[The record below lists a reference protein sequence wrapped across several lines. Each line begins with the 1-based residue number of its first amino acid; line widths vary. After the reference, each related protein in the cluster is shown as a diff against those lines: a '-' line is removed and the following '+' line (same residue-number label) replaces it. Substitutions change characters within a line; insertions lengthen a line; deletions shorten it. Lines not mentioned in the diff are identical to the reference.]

1 MKVSAPEE
9 YGLRCMLQLARHQAG
24 GMVEPLTLAEVA
36 RNEGLT
42 VAYVAKIVRRL
53 RRAGLVKSVLGR
65 SGGYT
70 LTREPGRITVAEV
83 LGALGG
89 RLYTNDYC
97 SRFTGHRAACTHLGA
112 CTIQSLWGVVEGLL
126 DRVLGQTTLLDLL
139 VGTPRRP
146 LSIEVHPA
154 VAGERR

>member
-1 MKVSAPEE
+1 MKVSAQEE
-9 YGLRCMLQLARHQAG
+9 YGLRCMLQLARHEATG
-24 GMVEPLTLAEVA
+24 TVEPLTLAEVA
-36 RNEGLT
+36 RHEGLT

-65 SGGYT
+65 SGGYS

-83 LGALGG
+83 LNSLGG

-97 SRFTGHRAACTHLGA
+97 NRFTGDRASCAHLGD
-112 CTIQSLWGVVEGLL
+112 CTIQTLWGVVEGLL
-126 DRVLGQTTLLDLL
+126 DRVLGQTTLRDLL
-139 VGTPRRP
+139 AGAPRRP